1 MLFCGEIPVENVIA
15 GIASVMV
22 DIAPGISEL
31 GTGVPGLRGAA
42 LYGEGVGGGGAPCC
56 IPERCIRLVSL
67 PGTDRHSSLET
78 HVLVE
83 MGGIEPPS
91 DGRTTGLLRVQLAS
105 VFLGP
110 GVSREQGRRRA
121 QSMKSPESPTD
132 TSSQQW
138 LPR

>member
-1 MLFCGEIPVENVIA
+1 MFHQSG
-15 GIASVMV
+15 S
-22 DIAPGISEL
+22 
-31 GTGVPGLRGAA
+31 RRQKQ
-42 LYGEGVGGGGAPCC
+42 
-56 IPERCIRLVSL
+56 RCPLNRRFSGHLSW
-67 PGTDRHSSLET
+67 EF
-78 HVLVE
+78 VE

-121 QSMKSPESPTD
+121 QSMKSPKNPTD
-132 TSSQQW
+132 TGSQQW

>member
-1 MLFCGEIPVENVIA
+1 M
-15 GIASVMV
+15 
-22 DIAPGISEL
+22 
-31 GTGVPGLRGAA
+31 
-42 LYGEGVGGGGAPCC
+42 GGGGRTAFPSSV
-56 IPERCIRLVSL
+56 PHPVPY
-67 PGTDRHSSLET
+67 PGSRRHFSLENQ
-78 HVLVE
+78 LFVE

-121 QSMKSPESPTD
+121 QSMKSPKSPTD
-132 TSSQQW
+132 TGSQQW

>member
-1 MLFCGEIPVENVIA
+1 M
-15 GIASVMV
+15 
-22 DIAPGISEL
+22 
-31 GTGVPGLRGAA
+31 
-42 LYGEGVGGGGAPCC
+42 
-56 IPERCIRLVSL
+56 
-67 PGTDRHSSLET
+67 
-78 HVLVE
+78 E

-105 VFLGP
+105 VFLSP

-132 TSSQQW
+132 TGSQQW

>member
-1 MLFCGEIPVENVIA
+1 MSYCCQPIDKI
-15 GIASVMV
+15 
-22 DIAPGISEL
+22 
-31 GTGVPGLRGAA
+31 PGLPSEARG
-42 LYGEGVGGGGAPCC
+42 
-56 IPERCIRLVSL
+56 
-67 PGTDRHSSLET
+67 
-78 HVLVE
+78 LVE

-132 TSSQQW
+132 TGSQQW

>member
-1 MLFCGEIPVENVIA
+1 MLTATADTRDQLFDYFVDKVFAGRNQIVIA
-15 GIASVMV
+15 SHYY
-22 DIAPGISEL
+22 DSEKHIEFEAL
-31 GTGVPGLRGAA
+31 EGAFSAGTERGNCQPTLESESSTVP
-42 LYGEGVGGGGAPCC
+42 PQ
-56 IPERCIRLVSL
+56 
-67 PGTDRHSSLET
+67 
-78 HVLVE
+78 VE

-121 QSMKSPESPTD
+121 QSMKSPKSPTD
-132 TSSQQW
+132 TGSQQW